1 MVEDEHCATAESV
14 KVLDARLSGLLAL
27 LSDPDPLSSALAA
40 QGGDSDSEDEE
51 ALREALAE
59 AEFEAASL
67 QRGNDALQA
76 ALESATALIATA
88 RAEAGAMRESL
99 ASAEDAAAAELQVRV
114 PDASCDLHRDGARRA
129 GCDHGSLTA
138 ALRLP
143 QAAHRAAA
151 AAIAEAASLRAE
163 KEQLEKTLTQV

>member
-27 LSDPDPLSSALAA
+27 LSDPDPMSSALAA
-40 QGGDSDSEDEE
+40 QGGDGEDEE

-88 RAEAGAMRESL
+88 RAEAAAMRESL
-99 ASAEDAAAAELQVRV
+99 ASAEDAAAAELQVRQA
-114 PDASCDLHRDGARRA
+114 DASCDRHRHGARRA
-129 GCDHGSLTA
+129 GCDHGSLA
-138 ALRLP
+138 
-143 QAAHRAAA
+143 
-151 AAIAEAASLRAE
+151 
-163 KEQLEKTLTQV
+163 